1 MCLSDW
7 HGDRCVARWG
17 GAAFGG
23 RHPYK
28 VSHHTHS
35 RTQPHVTKGGGGES
49 DKLST
54 LSGKEGTD
62 AKPGRGLELK
72 EWNLFFALVGVMTGT
87 IALMWNG
94 MERFYEEKVARIMG
108 ESQAARRQD
117 MAEAQA
123 ARLRG
128 EAKLEAARRQDMA
141 EVQAARLQ
149 GEAKLEAARL
159 QDKVESYEFYA
170 KALGTRDFEPL
181 KEALFRRQKEKEEG
195 RPATPTGESAGTER
209 K

>member
-1 MCLSDW
+1 MGIVALRG
-7 HGDRCVARWG
+7 GD

-35 RTQPHVTKGGGGES
+35 RTQLHVRKGGGGGS

-62 AKPGRGLELK
+62 AKPGRGLELE
-72 EWNLFFALVGVMTGT
+72 EWNLFLALVVAMTGT
-87 IALMWNG
+87 IALMLNG

-108 ESQAARRQD
+108 ESQTARLHYEEKVARIMGESQTARHQGGAKLEATRRQD
-117 MAEAQA
+117 MAESQT
-123 ARLRG
+123 ARLQG
-128 EAKLEAARRQDMA
+128 EAKLEATRRQDMA
-141 EVQAARLQ
+141 ESQTARLQ

-159 QDKVESYEFYA
+159 QDKVEFYEFYA

-181 KEALFRRQKEKEEG
+181 KEALF
-195 RPATPTGESAGTER
+195 
-209 K
+209 

>member
-1 MCLSDW
+1 VCLSDW
-7 HGDRCVARWG
+7 HGDRCVARWCRFRRPPPLFYLHHLF
-17 GAAFGG
+17 A
-23 RHPYK
+23 
-28 VSHHTHS
+28 SHHTHS
-35 RTQPHVTKGGGGES
+35 RTQPHVTKGGGGGS

-87 IALMWNG
+87 IALMWNS
-94 MERFYEEKVARIMG
+94 MERFHEEKVARIMDFYEEKVARIMG

-117 MAEAQA
+117 MAEA
-123 ARLRG
+123 
-128 EAKLEAARRQDMA
+128 
-141 EVQAARLQ
+141 QAARLQ

>member
-1 MCLSDW
+1 MSVCLSEW
-7 HGDRCVARWG
+7 HGDRCVG
-17 GAAFGG
+17 DGAAFGG

-35 RTQPHVTKGGGGES
+35 RTQPHVTKGGGGGS

-108 ESQAARRQD
+108 ESQ
-117 MAEAQA
+117 
-123 ARLRG
+123 
-128 EAKLEAARRQDMA
+128 AARRQDMA

>member
-1 MCLSDW
+1 
-7 HGDRCVARWG
+7 
-17 GAAFGG
+17 
-23 RHPYK
+23 
-28 VSHHTHS
+28 
-35 RTQPHVTKGGGGES
+35 
-49 DKLST
+49 LST

-94 MERFYEEKVARIMG
+94 MERFHEEKVARIMDFYEEKVARIMG

-117 MAEAQA
+117 MAESQ
-123 ARLRG
+123 
-128 EAKLEAARRQDMA
+128 AARRQDMAEAQAARRQVMA

-181 KEALFRRQKEKEEG
+181 KEALLRRQKEKEEG
-195 RPATPTGESAGTER
+195 RQATPTGESAGTER

>member
-1 MCLSDW
+1 MGIVALRG
-7 HGDRCVARWG
+7 GD

-35 RTQPHVTKGGGGES
+35 RTQLHVRKGGGGGS

-62 AKPGRGLELK
+62 AKPGRGLELE
-72 EWNLFFALVGVMTGT
+72 EWNLFLALVVAMTGT
-87 IALMWNG
+87 IALMLNG

-108 ESQAARRQD
+108 ESQTARHQGGAKLEATRRQD
-117 MAEAQA
+117 MAESQT
-123 ARLRG
+123 
-128 EAKLEAARRQDMA
+128 
-141 EVQAARLQ
+141 ARLQ

-159 QDKVESYEFYA
+159 QDKVESYEVYA

-181 KEALFRRQKEKEEG
+181 KEKEEG
-195 RPATPTGESAGTER
+195 RQATPTGESAGTER